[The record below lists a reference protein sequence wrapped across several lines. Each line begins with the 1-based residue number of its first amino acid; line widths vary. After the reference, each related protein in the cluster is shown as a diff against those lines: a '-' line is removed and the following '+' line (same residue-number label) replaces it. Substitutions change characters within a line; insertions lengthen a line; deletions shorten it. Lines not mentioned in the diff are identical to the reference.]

1 MADDDGFLGRWS
13 RRKAQARSGALP
25 AGELA
30 PPPAAPVGVAPIEVA
45 AVPREQ
51 DAGPRPDLPAPAEQG
66 AELPAPTLDDV
77 AQLTPQSDFSRFVA
91 REVTP
96 DVRNA
101 ALKKLFTDP
110 HFNVMDRL
118 DIYID
123 DYSQP
128 DPIPLSMLRQMAQSK
143 SLGLFDEEEAQEQVE
158 AAAAAPVTQVAAGP
172 ADASAREGTDL
183 PAPADEAG
191 AGAPIAGEAAGE
203 AEEAEE
209 GGSRTHPGPRSGP
222 TRF

>member
-1 MADDDGFLGRWS
+1 MADDGFLGRWS

-25 AGELA
+25 VEEAA
-30 PPPAAPVGVAPIEVA
+30 PPPTATAAPAPVEVA
-45 AVPREQ
+45 AVPHAP
-51 DAGPRPDLPAPAEQG
+51 DAGLRPDLLAPAQQG
-66 AELPAPTLDDV
+66 AAPPPPPTLDDV

-91 REVTP
+91 REVAP
-96 DVRNA
+96 DVKNA
-101 ALKKLFTDP
+101 ALKKLFADP
-110 HFNVMDRL
+110 HFNVMDGL

-128 DPIPLSMLRQMAQSK
+128 DPVPLSMLRQMTQSK
-143 SLGLFDEEEAQEQVE
+143 SLGLFDDEEAQAPVE
-158 AAAAAPVTQVAAGP
+158 AAAAAPVTQLAAAP
-172 ADASAREGTDL
+172 AEASAREGTDL

-191 AGAPIAGEAAGE
+191 AGAPIAGAA
-203 AEEAEE
+203 AEDAQEAEE